1 MSEEQVVAPESL
13 DGSTSQEEAQLESGV
28 QSEVTP
34 EVDEDTLKEAKRQG
48 WVPQSEYSG
57 PEDKWVDADTFVKK
71 GKEINALLRKDNEFL
86 KREVSDMK
94 STMME
99 FKKFH
104 AETEKRA
111 YERAMTD
118 LRDQKKE
125 AISTGDGEKVLQI
138 DDAIDEL
145 KSARQQEKAQAAVAP
160 PPDATFIQWSEEN
173 KWYTSDAQLKTDADM
188 IGEVIKRQNPTLI
201 GEAFLS
207 EVTTRV
213 KRMYPE
219 KFTNSNRNRPSPVE
233 GTTAPR
239 ATGKNGKSFNDLP
252 PEAKAAC
259 QKFEK
264 SNLLTREQYLKEYF
278 GE

>member
-1 MSEEQVVAPESL
+1 MSEELAQVAPESL
-13 DGSTSQEEAQLESGV
+13 DGSATQ
-28 QSEVTP
+28 
-34 EVDEDTLKEAKRQG
+34 EVDVAEQQTAPEIDDETLKEAKRQG
-48 WVPQSEYSG
+48 WVPQEEYNG

-71 GKEINALLRKDNEFL
+71 GKEINALLRKDNDFL
-86 KREVSDMK
+86 KREVADMK
-94 STMME
+94 TTMME

-111 YERAMTD
+111 YDRAMSD

-145 KSARQQEKAQAAVAP
+145 KTARQQEKAQAVP
-160 PPDATFIQWSEEN
+160 VNQPDPAFMMWSDEN
-173 KWYTSDAQLKTDADM
+173 KWYSTDRELKAEADLV
-188 IGEVIKRQNPTLI
+188 GEVIKRQNPTLI
-201 GEAFLS
+201 GVDFLE
-207 EVTTRV
+207 EVTKRV
-213 KRMYPE
+213 KKMYPE
-219 KFTNSNRNRPSPVE
+219 KFTNGNRNRPAAVE

-239 ATGKNGKSFNDLP
+239 GNNKGGKGFNDLP

-264 SNLLTREQYLKEYF
+264 NGLLTRDQYLKEYF

>member
-1 MSEEQVVAPESL
+1 MSEEQQVVA
-13 DGSTSQEEAQLESGV
+13 EEATVVAE
-28 QSEVTP
+28 EVTDVAEQQSVP
-34 EVDEDTLKEAKRQG
+34 EVDEETLKEAKRQG
-48 WVPQSEYSG
+48 WVPQEDYNG

-71 GKEINALLRKDNEFL
+71 GKEINALLRKDNDFL
-86 KREVSDMK
+86 KREVAEMK

-111 YERAMTD
+111 YERAMSD

-125 AISTGDGEKVLQI
+125 AISTGDGDKVLQI

-145 KSARQQEKAQAAVAP
+145 KQSRTVEKVAHP
-160 PPDATFIQWSEEN
+160 VNQPDATFIQWSEDN
-173 KWYTSDAQLKTDADM
+173 KWYTTDVQLKSEADM

-201 GEAFLS
+201 GEAFLN

-219 KFTNSNRNRPSPVE
+219 KFTNSNRSRPSPVE
-233 GTTAPR
+233 GTTAPK
-239 ATGKNGKSFNDLP
+239 ASAKNGKAYNDLP
-252 PEAKAAC
+252 PEAKQAC

-264 SNLLTREQYLKEYF
+264 SGLLTREQYLKEYF

>member
-1 MSEEQVVAPESL
+1 MSEEQVVA
-13 DGSTSQEEAQLESGV
+13 EEATIVAEEAVVEDVAEQ
-28 QSEVTP
+28 QSVP

-48 WVPQSEYSG
+48 WVPQEEYTG
-57 PEDKWVDADTFVKK
+57 PQDKWVDADTFVKK
-71 GKEINALLRKDNEFL
+71 GKEINALLRKDNDFL
-86 KREVSDMK
+86 KREVAEMK

-111 YERAMTD
+111 YERAMQD
-118 LRDQKKE
+118 LREQKKE
-125 AISTGDGEKVLQI
+125 AISTGDGDKVLQI

-145 KSARQQEKAQAAVAP
+145 KQSRTVEKVAHP
-160 PPDATFIQWSEEN
+160 VNQPDATFIQWSEDN
-173 KWYTSDAQLKTDADM
+173 KWYTSDAQLKTEADM

-201 GEAFLS
+201 GEAFLN

-219 KFTNSNRNRPSPVE
+219 KFTNANRSRPSPVE
-233 GTTAPR
+233 GTTAPK
-239 ATGKNGKSFNDLP
+239 ATGKGGKGYNDLP

-264 SNLLTREQYLKEYF
+264 QGLITREAYLKEYF

>member
-1 MSEEQVVAPESL
+1 MSEEQQVVA
-13 DGSTSQEEAQLESGV
+13 EEATIVAEEAADVAEQ
-28 QSEVTP
+28 QSVP
-34 EVDEDTLKEAKRQG
+34 EVDEETLKEAKRQG
-48 WVPQSEYSG
+48 WVPQEDYSG

-71 GKEINALLRKDNEFL
+71 GKEINALLRKDNDFL
-86 KREVSDMK
+86 KREVAEMK

-111 YERAMTD
+111 YERAMSD

-125 AISTGDGEKVLQI
+125 AISTGDGDKVLQI

-145 KSARQQEKAQAAVAP
+145 KQSRQTEKVAHP
-160 PPDATFIQWSEEN
+160 VNQPDATFIQWSEDN
-173 KWYTSDAQLKTDADM
+173 KWYTSDAQLKTEADM

-201 GEAFLS
+201 GEAFLN

-219 KFTNSNRNRPSPVE
+219 KFTNSNRSRPSPVE
-233 GTTAPR
+233 GTTAPK
-239 ATGKNGKSFNDLP
+239 ATGKNGKGFNDLP

>member
-1 MSEEQVVAPESL
+1 MSEELQQIAPETL
-13 DGSTSQEEAQLESGV
+13 DGSASQEVETGV
-28 QSEVTP
+28 QSEITP
-34 EVDEDTLKEAKRQG
+34 EIDEETLKEAKRQG
-48 WVPQSEYSG
+48 WVPQEDYNG

-71 GKEINALLRKDNEFL
+71 GKEINALLRKDNDFL

-111 YERAMTD
+111 YERAMAD

-145 KSARQQEKAQAAVAP
+145 KSARQVEKTQTAP
-160 PPDATFIQWSEEN
+160 PPDPEFVMWSEEN
-173 KWYTSDAQLKTDADM
+173 RWYTNDAQLRTEADM

-201 GEAFLS
+201 GNAFLS
-207 EVTTRV
+207 EVTNRV

-219 KFTNSNRNRPSPVE
+219 KFTNGNRARPSPVE
-233 GTTAPR
+233 GTTAPK
-239 ATGKNGKSFNDLP
+239 ASSKNGKAFNDLP

-264 SNLLTREQYLKEYF
+264 NGLLTREQYLKEYF

>member
-1 MSEEQVVAPESL
+1 MSNSEDSNQDVNNEPNEIDA
-13 DGSTSQEEAQLESGV
+13 GV
-28 QSEVTP
+28 
-34 EVDEDTLKEAKRQG
+34 LKEAESQG
-48 WVPQSEYSG
+48 WVPKDQYNG

-71 GKEINALLRKDNEFL
+71 GKEINALLRKDNDFL
-86 KREVSDMK
+86 KREVAEMK

-111 YERAMTD
+111 YDRAMAD

-125 AISTGDGEKVLQI
+125 AISQGDGDRVLQI
-138 DDAIDEL
+138 DDAIDDL
-145 KSARQQEKAQAAVAP
+145 KSSKPVPQPAVAP
-160 PPDATFIQWSEEN
+160 QPDPTFTQWSEEN
-173 KWYTSDAQLKTDADM
+173 KWYANDAQLKAEADM
-188 IGEVIKRQNPTLI
+188 IGEVLKRQNPNML
-201 GEAFLS
+201 GQDFLD

-219 KFTNSNRNRPSPVE
+219 KFTNNNRNRPSPVE
-233 GTTAPR
+233 GTTAPK
-239 ATGKNGKSFNDLP
+239 AVAKAGKTFRDLP
-252 PEAKAAC
+252 PEAQQAC

-264 SNLLTREQYLKEYF
+264 QGLVTRDQYLKEYF

>member
-1 MSEEQVVAPESL
+1 MSEELQQIAPESL
-13 DGSTSQEEAQLESGV
+13 DGSATQEEAVNVAEQ
-28 QSEVTP
+28 QTAP

-48 WVPQSEYSG
+48 WVPQEEYTG
-57 PEDKWVDADTFVKK
+57 PEDKWVDADIFVKK

-111 YERAMTD
+111 YERAMAD

-145 KSARQQEKAQAAVAP
+145 KSARQVEKAQPAP
-160 PPDATFIQWSEEN
+160 QPDPEFVMWSEEN
-173 KWYTSDAQLKTDADM
+173 RWYTNDAQLRTEADM

-201 GEAFLS
+201 GNAFLN

-219 KFTNSNRNRPSPVE
+219 KFTNGNRNRPSPVE
-233 GTTAPR
+233 GTTAPK
-239 ATGKNGKSFNDLP
+239 ATGKNGKSYNDLP

>member
-1 MSEEQVVAPESL
+1 MSEEQQVVPQEEVITAENAEETIVNTAPEA
-13 DGSTSQEEAQLESGV
+13 DEE
-28 QSEVTP
+28 
-34 EVDEDTLKEAKRQG
+34 TLAEAKRQG
-48 WVPQSEYSG
+48 WVPQEDYNG

-86 KREVSDMK
+86 KREVSEMK

-104 AETEKRA
+104 ADTEKRA
-111 YERAMTD
+111 YERAMSD
-118 LRDQKKE
+118 LREQKKE
-125 AISTGDGEKVLQI
+125 AIAAGDGEKVLQV

-145 KSARQQEKAQAAVAP
+145 KTARKEEKAATP
-160 PPDATFIQWSEEN
+160 PPIDPAFVAWQEDNRWFGKDTELTAEAN
-173 KWYTSDAQLKTDADM
+173 L
-188 IGEVIKRQNPTLI
+188 IGEVVKRQNPSLI
-201 GEAFLS
+201 GSDFLE
-207 EVTTRV
+207 EVTKRV

-219 KFTNSNRNRPSPVE
+219 KFTNANRSKPNPVE
-233 GTTAPR
+233 GSTAKPAGAR
-239 ATGKNGKSFNDLP
+239 GKGFNDLP

-264 SNLLTREQYLKEYF
+264 QNLVTREQYIKEYF

>member
-1 MSEEQVVAPESL
+1 MSEEQVVSAESL
-13 DGSTSQEEAQLESGV
+13 DGSASQEAQTEGVQVEESGI
-28 QSEVTP
+28 
-34 EVDEDTLKEAKRQG
+34 DEATLAEAKRQG
-48 WVPQSEYSG
+48 WVPQEDYNG
-57 PEDKWVDADTFVKK
+57 PEDRWVDADTFVKK

-86 KREVSDMK
+86 KREVSEMK

-111 YERAMTD
+111 YDRAMSD

-125 AISTGDGEKVLQI
+125 AINTGDGDKVLQI

-145 KSARQQEKAQAAVAP
+145 KTARAQEKVEVRPTNQ
-160 PPDATFIQWSEEN
+160 PDPVFVQWNEEN
-173 KWYTSDAQLKTDADM
+173 TWFGKDTELTEEANL
-188 IGEVIKRQNPTLI
+188 IGEVIKRKQPTLI
-201 GEAFLS
+201 GEAFLE
-207 EVTTRV
+207 EVTKRV
-213 KRMYPE
+213 KKAYPE
-219 KFTNSNRNRPSPVE
+219 KFTNANRNRPSAVE

-239 ATGKNGKSFNDLP
+239 ATGKGGKGFNDLP
-252 PEAKAAC
+252 AEAKQAC

-264 SNLLTREQYLKEYF
+264 SGLLTREAYLKEYF